1 MRDNQSPLFSTFDA
15 LVFGA
20 LIGAA
25 AGLLLAPHEGK
36 KTRKI
41 VHKKVNEWAEQGQ
54 AAFEDFKAQNID
66 PRVEDLK
73 SKAEDLGNQF
83 QDLKDDVQN
92 KVDDTKEKV
101 EDLVSDVQDEVSDTL
116 DKAPKSRKRK

>member
-1 MRDNQSPLFSTFDA
+1 MKENQSPLFSTFDA

-41 VHKKVNEWAEQGQ
+41 VQKKVNEWAEQGQ
-54 AAFEDFKAQNID
+54 AAFEDFKEQNID
-66 PRVEDLK
+66 PKVEELK
-73 SKAEDLGNQF
+73 SKAEDLGDQF
-83 QDLKDDVQN
+83 QDLKDDVQS

-101 EDLVSDVQDEVSDTL
+101 EDLVSDVQEEVTDKL
-116 DKAPKSRKRK
+116 DKTTKSRKRS